1 MAAPWRDLVPAWRLL
16 RRAPALA
23 SVRTLEDRVDEA
35 LWRHRLGAAALGA
48 LGLAALAIALLGVFG
63 ITSQLASQRAH
74 EMGVRV
80 ALGATPRA
88 IARLVLAESGRLVL
102 AGVALGASGALLLT
116 RSVSSLLFGIGAS
129 DAATFLAT
137 AGGLASAA
145 MLASYVPAR
154 RASRV
159 DPLVTLRAE

>member
-159 DPLVTLRAE
+159 DPFVTLRAE

>member
-1 MAAPWRDLVPAWRLL
+1 V
-16 RRAPALA
+16 
-23 SVRTLEDRVDEA
+23 
-35 LWRHRLGAAALGA
+35 
-48 LGLAALAIALLGVFG
+48 
-63 ITSQLASQRAH
+63 TSQLASRRAH

-102 AGVALGASGALLLT
+102 AGVALGALGALLCA
-116 RSVSSLLFGIGAS
+116 RSVSSLLFGIEAS
-129 DAATFLAT
+129 DTATFLAT

-145 MLASYVPAR
+145 MLASYAPAR
-154 RASRV
+154 RASRA

>member
-1 MAAPWRDLVPAWRLL
+1 VSAVRERIRGVDKDL
-16 RRAPALA
+16 ALA
-23 SVRTLEDRVDEA
+23 SIRTLEDRVDEA
-35 LWRHRLGAAALGA
+35 LWRQRLAAAALGA
-48 LGLAALAIALLGVFG
+48 LGLAALAIALIGVFAV
-63 ITSQLASQRAH
+63 TSQLASRRAH

-102 AGVALGASGALLLT
+102 AGVVLGALGALGLA
-116 RSVSSLLFGIGAS
+116 RSVASLLFGVGAS
-129 DAATFLAT
+129 DATTLLVT
-137 AGGLASAA
+137 GLGLSSAA
-145 MLASYVPAR
+145 MLASYAPAR